1 MNGWINEENIMFSK
15 FIMGG
20 MIVKQT
26 QTYLRLPSDDDM
38 IKGYESAVLMYVHWD
53 EGSQNCLCKG

>member
-1 MNGWINEENIMFSK
+1 MFSK
-15 FIMGG
+15 FITGG